1 MNIQLSDHFT
11 YKKLLRFTL
20 PSIGMMIFSSIYGV
34 VDGFFVSNFAG
45 ESEFTAVNFIMP
57 FLMILGAIGFM
68 FGAGGSAL
76 VAKTLGEGKRD
87 KANSLFSLFVY
98 ISFAIGVVIGALGVF
113 IVSPVASL
121 LGAEGEMLKNCIDYG
136 RIISI
141 GLPFFM
147 LQMEFQSFMITA
159 EKPQLSLI
167 FTVAAGVTNIV
178 LDALFVAAFDWGL
191 QGAAIATIVSQFVG
205 CILPLVFFFKRNTS
219 LLRLGKTKMDFGA
232 LVKTCTNG
240 SSELMTNISM
250 SLVGILYNTQ
260 LLKYAGEPGVAAY
273 GVLMYVNFIFIS
285 AFIGYSIGCAPVIGY
300 HYGADNSAE
309 LKGLLKKSTVIIA
322 ISSVI
327 MVGLAIAIATPMSYI
342 FVGYNQSLFELTKRA
357 FLFYSFSFLFS
368 GFAIFGSSFFTALN
382 NGPVS
387 AIISFLRT
395 LVFQTAAVIALPLI
409 VEAAGGDGIDGVWLS
424 IVIAEALAVVVTVI
438 FIFAKRKKYNYL

>member
-1 MNIQLSDHFT
+1 MKIQLSDHFT

-20 PSIGMMIFSSIYGV
+20 PSIGMMIFTSIYGV
-34 VDGFFVSNFAG
+34 VDGFFVSNFVG
-45 ESEFTAVNFIMP
+45 ETAFTAVNFIMP

-76 VAKTLGEGKRD
+76 IAKTLGEEDHKR
-87 KANSLFSLFVY
+87 ANSLFSLFIY
-98 ISFAIGVVIGALGVF
+98 ISLALGVIIAILG
-113 IVSPVASL
+113 IVLLRPIASL
-121 LGAEGEMLKNCIDYG
+121 LGAEGAMLESCVDYG
-136 RIISI
+136 FIIAL

-147 LQMEFQSFMITA
+147 IQMEFQSFMITA
-159 EKPQLSLI
+159 EKPQLSLV

-178 LDALFVAAFDWGL
+178 LDALFVGLLGWGLEGAAF
-191 QGAAIATIVSQFVG
+191 ATITSQFVG
-205 CILPLVFFFKRNTS
+205 FICPLVYFAMRNSS
-219 LLRLGKTKMDFGA
+219 LLRIGKAKMDFGA

-250 SLVGILYNTQ
+250 SLVGMLYNAQ
-260 LLKYAGEPGVAAY
+260 LLKYAGEQGVAAY

-300 HYGADNSAE
+300 HYGAKNSTE
-309 LKGLLKKSTVIIA
+309 LKGLLRKSMIIILTA
-322 ISSVI
+322 SVA
-327 MVGLAIAIATPMSYI
+327 MVGLALALSVPMAML
-342 FVGYNQSLFELTKRA
+342 FVGYNPTLLALTKRA
-357 FLFYSFSFLFS
+357 FIFYSFSFLFS

-395 LVFQTAAVIALPLI
+395 LVFQTAAVVSLPLI
-409 VEAAGGDGIDGVWLS
+409 FEACGGIGSDGIWLS
-424 IVIAEALAVVVTVI
+424 IVVAEALAVIVTLI
-438 FIFAKRKKYNYL
+438 FIIAKRKKYNY